1 MSPLVELL
9 LVSTVLLAH
18 AGALLFAVAFGGR
31 GKAWLRIPAVVASTT
46 VLALVGH
53 RWNGLVGALA
63 LPILAHLFFWTS
75 LAFISQS
82 LFPVPDWEKRKG
94 AIRTLASFVFDCH
107 LPSYVVEGGRPLTR
121 ILGRKSSHLGSGV
134 ILVGIGNT
142 ALLQTATRF
151 SRVIGPGVAF
161 TQRSE
166 EVRTVVD
173 LHTLT
178 RSSKI
183 SALTKDAVPV
193 EVPVFC
199 HFRIALEG
207 RPGTPQADFPFSE
220 DIVRR
225 VVYGQE
231 GVREKDEGYYWD
243 DYALQVTASR
253 FQQILARFRLDQL
266 LGPYHADQVPRLVL
280 ASALNAAVRHDLSKR
295 NIELVHAGFG
305 RLQFPDA
312 VQAQRIASW
321 RAESAA
327 RAESR
332 RGAVDE
338 EPLMQSVRTALQGE
352 LAQGLISGLSAAQ
365 GLAGIEPADLVTWQ
379 LLDTIESMS
388 ADPVLRPLIP
398 QEKVNA
404 LPAIRRWLENADQ
417 L

>member
-1 MSPLVELL
+1 
-9 LVSTVLLAH
+9 
-18 AGALLFAVAFGGR
+18 
-31 GKAWLRIPAVVASTT
+31 
-46 VLALVGH
+46 
-53 RWNGLVGALA
+53 
-63 LPILAHLFFWTS
+63 
-75 LAFISQS
+75 
-82 LFPVPDWEKRKG
+82 
-94 AIRTLASFVFDCH
+94 
-107 LPSYVVEGGRPLTR
+107 
-121 ILGRKSSHLGSGV
+121 
-134 ILVGIGNT
+134 
-142 ALLQTATRF
+142 
-151 SRVIGPGVAF
+151 
-161 TQRSE
+161 
-166 EVRTVVD
+166 
-173 LHTLT
+173 
-178 RSSKI
+178 
-183 SALTKDAVPV
+183 
-193 EVPVFC
+193 
-199 HFRIALEG
+199 
-207 RPGTPQADFPFSE
+207 
-220 DIVRR
+220 
-225 VVYGQE
+225 
-231 GVREKDEGYYWD
+231 VREKDEGYYWD
-243 DYALQVTASR
+243 DYALQVAASR

-312 VQAQRIASW
+312 VQAQKMASW

-338 EPLMQSVRTALQGE
+338 EPLTQSVRTALQGE

-365 GLAGIEPADLVTWQ
+365 GLTGIEPADLVTWQ